1 MYGPCTPFQGCIP
14 GLGSG
19 KSHPDMKKL
28 CNQIYTLAAPLD
40 KSTFPQLEIRNSFV
54 Y

>member
-1 MYGPCTPFQGCIP
+1 MNIPCTLSQGYTP

-28 CNQIYTLAAPLD
+28 CNQIYTLAAPLG